1 MTGIGQQLR
10 IWNQQRE
17 KDMKK
22 WFVLALIACVAGVVQ
37 AGEEA
42 GKKGKGKGKDVTKE
56 QFIEK
61 QKKNAEKKGL
71 EFDQAK
77 AEAQF
82 AKKDKNNDGVLS
94 GDEKSKGK
102 GKDKDKGHDRD
113 KDKYKDKD
121 KDHDQDKGHDR
132 DKDKDHDQDE
142 DKGKKKGKDK
152 DQAGAE

>member
-1 MTGIGQQLR
+1 
-10 IWNQQRE
+10 
-17 KDMKK
+17 MKK
-22 WFVLALIACVAGVVQ
+22 CFVLALIACVAGMVQ
-37 AGEEA
+37 AGEDA
-42 GKKGKGKGKDVTKE
+42 GQKGKGKGKEITKE

-102 GKDKDKGHDRD
+102 GHDKDKDKGKGHD
-113 KDKYKDKD
+113 KDK
-121 KDHDQDKGHDR
+121 
-132 DKDKDHDQDE
+132 

-152 DQAGAE
+152 DRAGTE